1 MACRI
6 GMTQDLARRKGEWK
20 EKHPGLYDWTH
31 ESTHYSKSA
40 AQAEETRLA
49 SARGCE
55 SGHGGSGPEQG
66 TWYVY
71 SFKY

>member
-1 MACRI
+1 MAGRVGI
-6 GMTQDLARRKGEWK
+6 TQDLARRKREWQAK
-20 EKHPGLYDWTH
+20 YPHLREWRH

-49 SARGCE
+49 RARGYA
-55 SGHGGSGPEQG
+55 SGVGGAGSEYG